1 MKDARQLV
9 LKEIEQKQ
17 IENTEFNV
25 EMMKKEE
32 AIKILGYYEARK
44 LDVLSILSNPFKY
57 QFDKNKERFVYELAL
72 EQAKI
77 EDEIWEKFGRE
88 FIFFVKAARHY
99 GLMKQGH
106 NEMERDALIIKN
118 NLGAKE
124 FAEKQKQW
132 SLLIENFKNKKGEK
146 LMLPNNNFNIEM
158 VRSKEAPV

>member
-25 EMMKKEE
+25 EMIKKEE

-99 GLMKQGH
+99 GLMK
-106 NEMERDALIIKN
+106 
-118 NLGAKE
+118 
-124 FAEKQKQW
+124 
-132 SLLIENFKNKKGEK
+132 
-146 LMLPNNNFNIEM
+146 
-158 VRSKEAPV
+158 

>member
-1 MKDARQLV
+1 M
-9 LKEIEQKQ
+9 
-17 IENTEFNV
+17 
-25 EMMKKEE
+25 
-32 AIKILGYYEARK
+32 GYYEARK

-57 QFDKNKERFVYELAL
+57 QFDKNKERFVFELAM

-77 EDEIWEKFGRE
+77 EDEIWDKFERE
-88 FIFFVKAARHY
+88 FIFFIKACRYY
-99 GLMKQGH
+99 GLMKHGH

-132 SLLIENFKNKKGEK
+132 STLIENFKNKKGEK

-158 VRSKEAPV
+158 VRSKEDPTPAPV